1 MTGAV
6 SVEPRRGLSNS
17 GGIPYVNIKLTVE
30 YDGTRYHGWQVQ
42 AKGETIQAVLERA
55 ISTFVGKT
63 TRITGS
69 GRTDA
74 GVHAL
79 GQVVNF
85 SSDRD
90 LDRHK
95 TRRGL
100 NALTPEDIT
109 IKEVEIVP
117 DSFDARRDGRS
128 RIYEYRILNRST
140 PSPFYLN
147 RAWHV
152 HESLD
157 LQSMRA
163 AIRCLEGEH
172 DFSAFRAAGCD
183 AAHPVRTVYRTAL
196 EPRGELIVY
205 TIEATAFL
213 RHMVRNIV
221 GTLVEVGRGVRSPH
235 SFAELLKSRDRT
247 KAGPTAPP
255 HGLFLM
261 EVKY

>member
-1 MTGAV
+1 MPACTRWARLSIFLPRGFD
-6 SVEPRRGLSNS
+6 PRR
-17 GGIPYVNIKLTVE
+17 
-30 YDGTRYHGWQVQ
+30 
-42 AKGETIQAVLERA
+42 
-55 ISTFVGKT
+55 
-63 TRITGS
+63 
-69 GRTDA
+69 
-74 GVHAL
+74 
-79 GQVVNF
+79 
-85 SSDRD
+85 
-90 LDRHK
+90 

-109 IKEVEIVP
+109 IKDVEIVP

-128 RIYEYRILNRST
+128 RIYEYRILNRPT

-157 LQSMRA
+157 LQSMRE
-163 AIRCLEGEH
+163 AIQCLEGEH

-196 EPRGELIVY
+196 EQRGELLVY

-221 GTLVEVGRGVRSPH
+221 GTLVEVGRGAAHGQSRSP
-235 SFAELLKSRDRT
+235 SCWKLAIERKPVPPRRRT
-247 KAGPTAPP
+247 DCILWK
-255 HGLFLM
+255 
-261 EVKY
+261 